1 MPANRPEKPV
11 DAVRELFATNRMQA
25 AWNMLSRAEGD
36 VERLSTLG
44 AVVRMLD
51 AKGLDLSDVAQALS
65 APAAKPAPTMA
76 DAFGFGDIFSHM
88 RNRAAESDAR
98 PAGGTQ
104 PTDAPP
110 PQRPTW
116 RPRPSTVLQGAAV
129 PERIYGRI
137 SLHDERP
144 TQKGKMLVIGV
155 IGQEAVYDPIVCFD
169 DKIIDKI
176 KIAAALDRV
185 VSLKVRK
192 PGNARQMPCAIAI
205 D

>member
-51 AKGLDLSDVAQALS
+51 AKGLDLSDVAQAVS

-88 RNRAAESDAR
+88 RDRAAPENGAEPPR
-98 PAGGTQ
+98 GAQ

-110 PQRPTW
+110 RPTQ
-116 RPRPSTVLQGAAV
+116 RPRPNTILQGSAV

-144 TQKGKMLVIGV
+144 TQKGRMLVIGV

-176 KIAAALDRV
+176 KIAAQLDRV